1 MSTSRPTDQ
10 FELTPQ
16 RCLQLLVQR
25 RRDWLLPTVVC
36 GALALVYAVFMTRY
50 WEAYQGMVVRDEA
63 SVNSAKQAGKFA
75 DLYEMRTFQE
85 TILELAKSHQVV
97 TTTMKKVQAVETG
110 LPATQ
115 PDAEQ
120 IEKFRKRL
128 SMSPPNGAEFGK
140 TEIFYLS
147 VKDSDRERAIRL
159 VAELCKQV
167 SLRIGELRQQRSAG
181 LTLEFEKQV
190 ELASQVHQAENAKLK
205 EFEAEV
211 GSDLGEL
218 RLLHSATGGQSDLR
232 QQLID
237 LEKESRV
244 AEARL
249 SEAED
254 LLTVLE
260 VAQAEPD
267 RLVAMPGSLLKI
279 QPTLQR
285 LKNGLVDA
293 QLQVSKMSGTR
304 TEDHPHVQAAIESV
318 ERIRAELHR
327 ELSVV
332 IEGLRVD
339 IGLSHNRLEVLNS
352 QIGDMEKRLNRLAE
366 LRADYSAKVAS
377 VENSRTVLSQAR
389 KQLAEVRAREVAAL
403 GAQLVTPI
411 DSPETGPYPV
421 GLGRTMVVILG
432 TFGGLVLG
440 LAWLFLSLP
449 TSAGEVAVPLEIKE
463 APPTAPTP
471 RPVPTNSISPAFDFT
486 AYTKKLREAG
496 AAGADSVSSDKT
508 AKPNVP
514 VVAGLGG
521 INSPASTIANM
532 PLTS

>member
-1 MSTSRPTDQ
+1 MSAPRPTEQ

-16 RCLQLLVQR
+16 RCLQLLWDR
-25 RRDWLLPTVVC
+25 RRDWILPTVVC
-36 GALALVYAVFMTRY
+36 GSLALVYAIFMTRY

-63 SVNSAKQAGKFA
+63 TVNSAKQAGKFA

-85 TILELAKSHQVV
+85 TILELAKSQQVV
-97 TTTMKKVQAVETG
+97 ATTMKNVQSAETG
-110 LPATQ
+110 QPATQ

-128 SMSPPNGAEFGK
+128 SMSPPSGAEFGK
-140 TEIFYLS
+140 TEVFYLS
-147 VKDSDRERAIRL
+147 IQDADRERAIRL
-159 VAELCKQV
+159 VDELCKQV

-181 LTLEFEKQV
+181 LTQEFEKQV

-249 SEAED
+249 SEADD
-254 LLTVLE
+254 LLAVLE

-304 TEDHPHVQAAIESV
+304 TEDHPHVRAAVESV

-352 QIGDMEKRLNRLAE
+352 QIDAMERRLHRLAE
-366 LRADYSAKVAS
+366 LRAEYSAKVAS
-377 VENSRTVLSQAR
+377 VENSRAVLSQAR

-440 LAWLFLSLP
+440 LAWVFLSLP
-449 TSAGEVAVPLEIKE
+449 TSTNQAAVRMEIKE
-463 APPTAPTP
+463 LPSSAPTP
-471 RPVPTNSISPAFDFT
+471 RPVPTPSVSPAFDFT
-486 AYTKKLREAG
+486 AYTKRLREADAANVEKAKTG
-496 AAGADSVSSDKT
+496 A
-508 AKPNVP
+508 P
-514 VVAGLGG
+514 VAVGLGG
-521 INSPASTIANM
+521 INSLPTSSGSM

>member
-1 MSTSRPTDQ
+1 MSAPRPTDQ

-16 RCLQLLVQR
+16 RCLQLLWDR

-36 GALALVYAVFMTRY
+36 GSLALIYAIFMTRY

-63 SVNSAKQAGKFA
+63 TVTSSKQPGKFA

-97 TTTMKKVQAVETG
+97 TSTMRNVQSAETG
-110 LPATQ
+110 QPATQ

-140 TEIFYLS
+140 TEVFYLS
-147 VKDSDRERAIRL
+147 IKDPSRERAIRL
-159 VAELCKQV
+159 VDELCKQV
-167 SLRIGELRQQRSAG
+167 SARMGELRQQRSAG
-181 LTLEFEKQV
+181 LTQEFEKQV

-254 LLTVLE
+254 LLAVLE
-260 VAQAEPD
+260 SAKANPE
-267 RLVAMPGSLLKI
+267 RLVAMPSSLLKI

-318 ERIRAELHR
+318 DRIRAELHR

-332 IEGLRVD
+332 VEGLRVE
-339 IGLSHNRLEVLNS
+339 IGLSHNRLDVLNS
-352 QIGDMEKRLNRLAE
+352 QIDDMETRLHRLAE
-366 LRADYSAKVAS
+366 MRAEYSAKVAS
-377 VENSRTVLSQAR
+377 VESSRTILSQAR

-432 TFGGLVLG
+432 AFGGLVLG
-440 LAWLFLSLP
+440 LAWVFLSLP
-449 TSAGEVAVPLEIKE
+449 TSASEVAVPLEIKE
-463 APPTAPTP
+463 APLVAPTP
-471 RPVPTNSISPAFDFT
+471 RTVPTSSVSPAFDFS
-486 AYTKKLREAG
+486 AYTKKLRETG
-496 AAGADSVSSDKT
+496 AASAGTV
-508 AKPNVP
+508 KPISP
-514 VVAGLGG
+514 VVAGLSGIG
-521 INSPASTIANM
+521 AMPTSASNLPINS
-532 PLTS
+532 